1 MDAKASVHHPA
12 DLKPTRRPRLVKLLP
27 SNIGGP
33 LIGLVLLVLVFS
45 FSSEFFFSLRNG
57 LNILDQ
63 VTVLGILAIGMTA
76 VIVIGGIDLSVG
88 SVLAFSMMM
97 LGWLYQDQAVP
108 LGLAIPIS
116 IGTGMLA
123 GLVSGGLIT
132 YAKLPP
138 FIATLTM
145 MSVARGLANILT
157 EGRQI
162 VGFPDWFTS
171 LATVRHFGFLS
182 ATVGLF
188 LVMLVVA
195 WVFLRFRA
203 GGRNLYAIGGSP
215 EVARL
220 SGIKVRA
227 ITLWVYA
234 ISGALAGI
242 AAVTL
247 AARLDSSQPSAGLSL
262 ELDAIAA
269 VVIGGASL
277 SGGVGSIGGT
287 LVGVLI
293 IGVLRNGLNLSNS
306 TRKPRRS
313 PCKQLWIIA
322 RHNRKRCCAC
332 AISARLMARCRC
344 CRRSTSTFAPA
355 KCWRCSGR
363 TARAS
368 RHCRRSLPAWCN
380 PSPGAV

>member
-1 MDAKASVHHPA
+1 MDGHVSVPQQ
-12 DLKPTRRPRLVKLLP
+12 DTKPTSRARLVKMLP
-27 SNIGGP
+27 NNIGGP
-33 LIGLVLLVLVFS
+33 LIGLALLVLVFS
-45 FSSEFFFSLRNG
+45 FSSDYFFSVRNG

-63 VTVLGILAIGMTA
+63 VTVLGILALGMTA

-97 LGWLYQDQAVP
+97 LGWLYQDVGLS
-108 LGLAIPIS
+108 LGLAIPLA
-116 IGTGMLA
+116 IGTGVLA
-123 GLVSGGLIT
+123 GLVSGLLIS
-132 YAKLPP
+132 YARLPA

-162 VGFPDWFTS
+162 VGYPEWFTA

-188 LVMLVVA
+188 LLLAGCA
-195 WVFLRFRA
+195 WVYLRYRA
-203 GGRNLYAIGGSP
+203 GGRNLYAIGGSA

-220 SGIKVRA
+220 SGIKVRK

-234 ISGALAGI
+234 LSGGLAGI
-242 AAVTL
+242 AAMAM
-247 AARLDSSQPSAGLSL
+247 AARLDSSQPSAGLTL

-293 IGVLRNGLNLSNS
+293 IGVLRNGLNLLGVSPFIQQVVIGVVIALAV
-306 TRKPRRS
+306 TLDTLRRR
-313 PCKQLWIIA
+313 QG
-322 RHNRKRCCAC
+322 NRA
-332 AISARLMARCRC
+332 
-344 CRRSTSTFAPA
+344 
-355 KCWRCSGR
+355 
-363 TARAS
+363 
-368 RHCRRSLPAWCN
+368 
-380 PSPGAV
+380 